1 MLKKQEKNSII
12 RGLFLIGGW
21 GFGLDR
27 FYEGNKKGGILS
39 ILGWSITFF
48 SFLFIKCSGY
58 KYVDGVKSYSDYNTT
73 PLIVFPLIA
82 GAYGAFLIIRKT
94 FRLAK
99 QFESAE

>member
-58 KYVDGVKSYSDYNTT
+58 KYVDGVKSYSDYNTN
-73 PLIVFPLIA
+73 PLIVLPLIA